1 MTKVWTVSPIRLVS
15 WPNNSLKENCFI
27 TCDGVQTKFFPNPI
41 KEIFSLITS
50 ELTILNKWIQQH
62 TSLLLFRQLT
72 TAWQHIST
80 RSNGWIHQ
88 WISYKQ
94 GTLSQ
99 VPSHFKIFFKSSV
112 LLAKYYSIKEVS
124 TPAKLLSLKLE
135 AHKPFKVYISTLVWY
150 RKSTIFPVLHQYL
163 LASIVKVTFKTSYRY
178 YLTLDVFCYF
188 ASCWIQWY
196 LESIKPN
203 C

>member
-1 MTKVWTVSPIRLVS
+1 MWWCSNQV
-15 WPNNSLKENCFI
+15 
-27 TCDGVQTKFFPNPI
+27 
-41 KEIFSLITS
+41 FSQSYQGNLLSHHIWVDHFKQMNTTTHFTLI
-50 ELTILNKWIQQH
+50 I
-62 TSLLLFRQLT
+62 RQLT